1 MLRCRAT
8 PRSRRTRPGTEK
20 KTSESPSGR
29 PPSSSSSR
37 PSTTSSVL
45 SAHADIIKGI
55 LNNFDLRTPW
65 IEDGIDILL
74 KCICYPNL
82 SKDIQAEYLNLIKL
96 VLEKWKDDP
105 KAPPKYQQ
113 NFSSCILILLRNTL
127 FARNRTY
134 IVNLLNL
141 LCRKVP
147 GIDLN
152 PVCQTMSI
160 ILEKRSVEE
169 GAGDDQRKQSLEW
182 SSLLNSLC
190 RFMFG
195 MEPDFSCENK
205 NFIGENSKI
214 HNAEVLNT
222 IYEIFPKLDRDNKQK
237 VIQDL
242 IMLFGFDRQNAVI
255 TFQKTYFLDWIL
267 DIILQLEFDGLSTP
281 TVLDENKGQVDLAYK
296 AVCVFLQTMLLETAL
311 DRSIF
316 FKFLATIDK
325 KVLIRM
331 KEIGD
336 NHDLLLRFELRVSQ
350 VRSKVFA
357 SLLDSVAKE
366 RREYK
371 LKHQL
376 NFHSLPVR
384 VIHFI
389 FSNVSLVELDE
400 QAATREFE
408 EVISGM
414 NENTASSLRGS
425 RDRDARS
432 KGSFGEE
439 GGQSTPT
446 ADDAAWATDKA
457 RATDSEN
464 LLDKCYNYERYREF
478 ARLGGPDQDWLDEPI
493 FDALRKYL
501 DFYLK
506 YSNMEEFISD
516 ANEGKPSAEPE
527 LLFRIRSEKNE
538 PKLLSAVLLLLMFA
552 VDYYIEKELQTKLA
566 EVLTTLEKLF
576 INCFALTELE
586 RRNLKKYKSKY
597 LDAVLVFILYF
608 LTTRRNLLAEK
619 KAASAAPLL
628 DTLGRLKNKLWRGL
642 LLTLKFDM
650 DKLLTPKEEKSG
662 FSKMISV
669 FKGNPMTKPPLFVDE
684 LFFKKYMIADLKK
697 EDFKREIEAL
707 YGLENIFPSFAE
719 TVQKNLS
726 LRSLVEGCFGSKEST
741 GSEFSLRA
749 ETVQEMYKSVA
760 EENNQLKQRKKA
772 TTRLRGELE
781 DKMKEMQA
789 NLEENFM
796 SSILNAEMVL
806 RECRAM
812 AHSIVT
818 YERDI
823 CGMWAWPEIR
833 SHSQVDTVFHP
844 AQADYDKPAN
854 KFYVFE
860 LNPWYSHKF
869 SRPFLKL
876 RLKQYWK
883 VSSLDREAE
892 DDKTA
897 EMNIFDRGSNKNRK
911 NKKKLMPTKLRR
923 NVKMF
928 TKRILTTA
936 AESASKLLSVKTS
949 TPTSEEHKVLYSR
962 SCELLS
968 RFTIYSGLVIVTK
981 RFIVFCTDNTKSKNY
996 LSILNVE
1003 LEKHDRVKM
1012 QWPLS
1017 DIVEIQRR
1025 RLVQRKTGVEV
1036 FFVGGYSVLL
1046 NLPPDENDVQEFH
1059 DLLMGLRETFL
1070 FSNPFSKIRSTRNQK
1085 LLEANRCTERWL
1097 AGELSNFHYLMLV
1110 NSYAG
1115 RSYHD
1120 LSQYPVF
1127 PWVFMLFKPKPESMS
1142 ETRQL
1147 DELDGLSELEL
1158 LKEQNL
1164 QLLELRN
1171 LSKPVGA
1178 LGTPGRVKT
1187 YIEKFHASD
1196 NFSEAPNY
1204 HYGSH
1209 YSSPA
1214 IVLHYLIRLSPYTE
1228 GAKAIQNGHFD
1239 LPDRLF
1245 FSINHTFKNA
1255 MEEMSDVRELIPE
1268 FYSLPELMLNAN
1280 KLDLGISQTGERVNN
1295 VYTPKW
1301 AHGNPYFFVYVIS
1314 KLLESAAITLQLKNW
1329 IDLVFGYRQT
1339 GEEAEKALN
1348 LFYYLTYEDQVDLES
1363 IREQDKQGVETQI
1376 VHFGQTPSKI
1386 FSKPHPGP
1394 TSNGSSYSRIRSV
1407 NFNEDSIQVY
1417 SRKGLQGGLDSSLFT
1432 GEFRNYHDYLPC
1444 SIVKLFSSSGK
1455 RIVCIS
1461 SGQIV
1466 NLLWELNVKPAS
1478 EQSDEPDDKLPFKLV
1493 RSSKQRDV
1501 TYDFYTDAAV
1511 MKDKD
1516 SNISLLTHPTCM
1528 LEEARV
1534 IVIGGYTSGMVA
1546 SPHAAARLEP
1556 REAHLQRTPQPLRK
1570 RLRTQ
1575 KRQERAVRHQRLHRR
1590 HLHRLGSQRLR
1601 ALPQVV
1607 LLRLR
1612 VARPRHLHPR
1622 RVQGLRGCGRRRQA
1636 GHLQHAHQRVLPHAL
1651 PPRRPAHPPS
1661 ALFAPALRLG
1671 HHVL

>member
-1 MLRCRAT
+1 M
-8 PRSRRTRPGTEK
+8 
-20 KTSESPSGR
+20 TS
-29 PPSSSSSR
+29 
-37 PSTTSSVL
+37 
-45 SAHADIIKGI
+45 
-55 LNNFDLRTPW
+55 NDLRTPW
-65 IEDGIDILL
+65 VEDGVDILL

-82 SKDIQAEYLNLIKL
+82 SRDIQTEYLNLIKL

-105 KAPPKYQQ
+105 KTPAKYQQ
-113 NFSSCILILLRNTL
+113 NFASCILILLRNTL

-141 LCRKVP
+141 LCRKIP

-169 GAGDDQRKQSLEW
+169 GAGDEKRHSQEW

-195 MEPDFSCENK
+195 MEPDFSCENR

-267 DIILQLEFDGLSTP
+267 DIVLQLEFEGLSSP
-281 TVLDENKGQVDLAYK
+281 AVLTANKGLVDLAHK
-296 AVCVFLQTMLLETAL
+296 ALVVFLQTMLLETAF
-311 DRSIF
+311 DRTIF

-336 NHDLLLRFELRVSQ
+336 NQDLLQRFELRVAQ

-357 SLLDSVAKE
+357 SLLEGVAKE
-366 RREYK
+366 RRDYK

-389 FSNVSLVELDE
+389 FSNVSLGELDE

-408 EVISGM
+408 DAISGM
-414 NENTASSLRGS
+414 NENTGTPLRGS
-425 RDRDARS
+425 RERDS
-432 KGSFGEE
+432 KGKPGSFGEE
-439 GGQSTPT
+439 GQNTPT
-446 ADDAAWATDKA
+446 AEDAQPADKL
-457 RATDSEN
+457 RPGDSEN

-478 ARLGGPDQDWLDEPI
+478 ARIGGPGQDWLDEPI

-506 YSNMEEFISD
+506 YNNMEEFISD
-516 ANEGKPSAEPE
+516 ANEGKPTAEAE
-527 LLFRIRSEKNE
+527 LLFRIRTEKNE
-538 PKLLSAVLLLLMFA
+538 PKLLSAVILLLMFA
-552 VDYYIEKELQTKLA
+552 ADYYTEKDLPNKLA
-566 EVLTTLEKLF
+566 EVLVTLEKVF

-597 LDAVLVFILYF
+597 LDAVLVLVLYF
-608 LTTRRNLLAEK
+608 LTMRKNLLAEN
-619 KAASAAPLL
+619 KAPGSPGLL
-628 DTLGRLKNKLWRGL
+628 DAFGKTKNKLWRGL
-642 LLTLKFDM
+642 VLTLKFDM

-669 FKGNPMTKPPLFVDE
+669 FKGNPITKPPLFVDE
-684 LFFKKYMIADLKK
+684 LFFKKYMIAELKK
-697 EDFKREIEAL
+697 EDFKREIETL
-707 YGLENIFPSFAE
+707 YSIDNIFPNFAE
-719 TVQKNLS
+719 SVQKNVS

-760 EENNQLKQRKKA
+760 EENKQLKQRKKA
-772 TTRLRGELE
+772 VARLRGELE

-812 AHSIVT
+812 AHSIIT

-823 CGMWAWPEIR
+823 NGMWAWPEIR
-833 SHSQVDTVFHP
+833 AFSQIDTVFCT
-844 AQADYDKPAN
+844 AQTEYEKPGN
-854 KFYVFE
+854 RFYIYE
-860 LNPWYSHKF
+860 LNPWFSHKF

-876 RLKQYWK
+876 RLKQYWNAGQ
-883 VSSLDREAE
+883 LDRDAE
-892 DDKTA
+892 EEKNA

-911 NKKKLMPTKLRR
+911 NKKKLVPTKLRR

-928 TKRILTTA
+928 TKRILTSA
-936 AESASKLLSVKTS
+936 AEGASKLLSGKAS
-949 TPTSEEHKVLYSR
+949 SSAGDEHKVLYSR

-1025 RLVQRKTGVEV
+1025 RLVQRKTGVEI

-1085 LLEANRCTERWL
+1085 LLEANKFTERWL
-1097 AGELSNFHYLMLV
+1097 AGELTNFHYLMIV

-1115 RSYHD
+1115 RSFHD

-1127 PWVFMLFKPKPESMS
+1127 PWVYMLAKPRPDSS
-1142 ETRQL
+1142 NETRLL
-1147 DELDGLSELEL
+1147 DELDELGEQEL
-1158 LKEQNL
+1158 LREENL
-1164 QLLELRN
+1164 QNFELRN
-1171 LSKPVGA
+1171 LSKPIGA

-1187 YIEKFHASD
+1187 YIEKYHASD

-1214 IVLHYLIRLSPYTE
+1214 IVLHFLIRLSPYTE

-1268 FYSLPELMLNAN
+1268 FYSLPELMINMN

-1295 VYTPKW
+1295 VYIPKW
-1301 AHGNPYFFVYVIS
+1301 ARGNPYFFVYVLA
-1314 KLLESAAITLQLKNW
+1314 KLLESSPITLQLKNW
-1329 IDLVFGYRQT
+1329 IDLIFGYRQT

-1348 LFYYLTYEDQVDLES
+1348 LFYYLTYEDQVDLENV
-1363 IREQDKQGVETQI
+1363 REQDRQGVETQI

-1394 TSNGSSYSRIRSV
+1394 ASNGGSLVRIRSV
-1407 NFNEDSIQVY
+1407 NYNEDSIQVY
-1417 SRKGLQGGLDSSLFT
+1417 SRKGVQGSLDSTLFT
-1432 GEFRNYHDYLPC
+1432 GELRNYHDYLPT
-1444 SIVKLFSSSGK
+1444 SIVKLFSSSGRK
-1455 RIVCIS
+1455 LVCIS

-1466 NLLWELNVKPAS
+1466 NMAWELSVKPS
-1478 EQSDEPDDKLPFKLV
+1478 GDPPEEPDDKMPFKLV
-1493 RSSKQRDV
+1493 RSSKQKDV
-1501 TYDFYTDAAV
+1501 TYDFYNDVSV
-1511 MKDKD
+1511 MRDKD
-1516 SNISLLTHPTCM
+1516 SNINLLTHPTCM

-1534 IVIGGYTSGMVA
+1534 IIIGGYTSGMVA
-1546 SPHAAARLEP
+1546 CAHPAAHLEP
-1556 REAHLQRTPQPLRK
+1556 REAHLQRAPQPLRE
-1570 RLRTQ
+1570 RLRPQ
-1575 KRQERAVRHQRLHRR
+1575 KRQGRAVRGQRVHRR
-1590 HLHRLGSQRLR
+1590 HLHRLGSQGVR
-1601 ALPQVV
+1601 AAQEVV
-1607 LLRLR
+1607 FLRLR
-1612 VARPRHLHPR
+1612 VAGARHLHPR
-1622 RVQGLRGCGRRRQA
+1622 RLQNLRGCFGRGQA
-1636 GHLQHAHQRVLPHAL
+1636 GHLQHVHQRVLPDPV
-1651 PPRRPAHPPS
+1651 PPGRTAHPQGP
-1661 ALFAPALRLG
+1661 ALAPAVRVS
-1671 HHVL
+1671 HHVFGG